1 MRQFKTVLLN
11 DFQICSLIS
20 GVGYRY
26 TYRKKNIKAVL
37 ECNRPLPVC
46 VACRMSADMLL
57 INDYVKETYKD

>member
-1 MRQFKTVLLN
+1 MHQFTTVFLN

-20 GVGYRY
+20 VVDGSRHIE
-26 TYRKKNIKAVL
+26 KNIKAVL

-57 INDYVKETYKD
+57 IIDYVKETYKD